1 MHWLRPISPNFDQI
15 SPFSSPVGNLAPIP
29 PSAVR
34 NNNIFF
40 SFIWTSLPPTLF
52 DILLK
57 KVDGTLLWMVLG
69 WCFSRFLEENITGF
83 LFIRSRK
90 MLFRTAPSFKF
101 KKLNSLSFL
110 LHLEISS
117 SERKI
122 SSKKTYQSPKNWC
135 WWTNHLLKEGQCKW
149 RLSHIFP
156 RNYFPMIV

>member
-1 MHWLRPISPNFDQI
+1 MHWLRPISPNFDQM

-40 SFIWTSLPPTLF
+40 SFIRTSLPPTLF

-57 KVDGTLLWMVLG
+57 KVDGTLLWVVLG

-110 LHLEISS
+110 PHLEISS

-122 SSKKTYQSPKNWC
+122 SSKKPYQSPKNWC

-149 RLSHIFP
+149 RLSHIFL